1 MLKAIDPNGVDS
13 RKAHKLKRR
22 VYHSLGPNSAWHA
35 DGYDKLKPYGFPI
48 HACID
53 GFSRKVIW
61 LYVTRSNNYPD
72 NIASYYLDAVKQ
84 LGGCPRELDTDLG
97 TENDSFI
104 MALRRFISRR
114 GQVQVLYSD
123 NGTNLVGGS
132 NELKMA
138 ISEWNQA
145 QVHDYLLQRE
155 IEWHFNPPAASHFGG
170 VWERCIRTV
179 RKTLCGLTQEQVL
192 DDESMPTLMAEV
204 EAIVNGRPLT
214 TVSSDPTDDQ
224 ALTPNHLLL
233 LNQEPSLPPGIFDEH
248 DIYSR
253 KRWRQIQYL
262 TNLFWRR
269 WTKEYLPALQQ
280 RVKWQQPRRNFCV
293 DDLVLIADPALPR
306 NTWMMGRIAEVYP
319 DRTGKVRQAKVK
331 TKTGMLT
338 RPISKL
344 CWLESQ

>member
-1 MLKAIDPNGVDS
+1 
-13 RKAHKLKRR
+13 
-22 VYHSLGPNSAWHA
+22 
-35 DGYDKLKPYGFPI
+35 
-48 HACID
+48 
-53 GFSRKVIW
+53 
-61 LYVTRSNNYPD
+61 
-72 NIASYYLDAVKQ
+72 
-84 LGGCPRELDTDLG
+84 
-97 TENDSFI
+97 
-104 MALRRFISRR
+104 
-114 GQVQVLYSD
+114 
-123 NGTNLVGGS
+123 
-132 NELKMA
+132 MA

-224 ALTPNHLLL
+224 ALTRNHLLL

-253 KRWRQIQYL
+253 KRWRHIQYL

-293 DDLVLIADPALPR
+293 DDLVLVADPALPR

-319 DRTGKVRQAKVK
+319 DRTGKVRQA
-331 TKTGMLT
+331 
-338 RPISKL
+338 
-344 CWLESQ
+344 